1 MSIPSSHE
9 SAGKLLAEISNAVVR
24 VFSECYGRGP
34 TKAKTYMVDNYVF
47 TVLEELLTTVEE
59 TLVNAGRSELVREV
73 RLAFQAEMADRF
85 KSAVEEVTGRTVV
98 AYHSQLVF
106 DPTMAFEI
114 FVLEPEDE
122 DEPTA

>member
-34 TKAKTYMVDNYVF
+34 NKAKTYMVDNYVF

>member
-1 MSIPSSHE
+1 MSTPSSHE
-9 SAGKLLAEISNAVVR
+9 SAGKLLAEISNAVVQ

-34 TKAKTYMVDNYVF
+34 TKAKTYLVDNYVF
-47 TVLEELLTTVEE
+47 TVLEDLLTTVEE

-122 DEPTA
+122 EQPTA